1 MTDQAMGGPTGSM
14 HHPRSFIAVAAAC
27 MWLLNTLIPKQNKA
41 VLYGYPDG
49 EDSIS
54 EMTRC
59 ISARGDM
66 RTILLVDRLASR
78 NDFASTVVRLK
89 RKSLRGLWHFLT
101 ARYVFFTHG
110 LYLSPRPP
118 STQTCVN
125 VWHGMPFKRIGH
137 MLGRV
142 PPNSS
147 HVIATSKFFR
157 GFVSQSFGKPE
168 GEVLVTGI
176 PRNDVMVRAAA
187 RSAEIK
193 RAMGLGGS
201 GELPR
206 LLFWLPTYR
215 EAVRGLV
222 RTDGRSH
229 SSIFGMDDMD
239 VEAFEAFLAK
249 NNCIC
254 VAKPHPMAAE
264 YGDKIGNGRIR
275 IWRDADIAARGLSL
289 YEIVGAADL
298 LITDASSVYVDYL
311 MLDRPV
317 VIAFPDIDEYS
328 ATRGFSF
335 EGAEQYFAGPLVRSF
350 AELCGAIAESL
361 ATDSHA
367 ARREQVAA
375 LFHDVRDD
383 NAAERL
389 INAVLP
395 TQASVTRQP
404 VMQAANGLLL
414 HRS

>member
-1 MTDQAMGGPTGSM
+1 M
-14 HHPRSFIAVAAAC
+14 HDARSLIAVAAATI
-27 MWLLNTLIPKQNKA
+27 WLLNTLIPKQNKA

-49 EDSIS
+49 EDSIAEITRRLS
-54 EMTRC
+54 E
-59 ISARGDM
+59 RGDV
-66 RTILLVDRLASR
+66 RTILLVDSVASGSDLASK
-78 NDFASTVVRLK
+78 VVQLK

-118 STQTCVN
+118 RTQTCVN
-125 VWHGMPFKRIGH
+125 IWHGMPFKRIGH

-142 PPNSS
+142 PPHSS

-157 GFVSQSFGKPE
+157 SFVGQSFGKPE

-193 RAMGLGGS
+193 RAMGLAER

-206 LLFWLPTYR
+206 LIVWLPTYR
-215 EAVRGLV
+215 EAVRGTV

-249 NNCIC
+249 NNCVC

-264 YGDKIGNGRIR
+264 FNDKIANGRIR
-275 IWRDADIAARGLSL
+275 IWRDADLADHGLSL
-289 YEIVGAADL
+289 YEMVGAADL

-311 MLDRPV
+311 ILDRPV
-317 VIAFPDIDEYS
+317 VIAFPDFDEYT

-335 EGAEQYFAGPLVRSF
+335 ERAEQYFAGPLVRSF
-350 AELCGAIAESL
+350 AELCGAIAESFD
-361 ATDSHA
+361 TDSYA
-367 ARREQVAA
+367 GRRRQVAT
-375 LFHDVRDD
+375 LFHDVCDD
-383 NAAERL
+383 KAAERL
-389 INAVLP
+389 IDAVLP
-395 TQASVTRQP
+395 RQAPQSPKVI
-404 VMQAANGLLL
+404 MQAQRRAASASRLNI
-414 HRS
+414 HRGVALWP